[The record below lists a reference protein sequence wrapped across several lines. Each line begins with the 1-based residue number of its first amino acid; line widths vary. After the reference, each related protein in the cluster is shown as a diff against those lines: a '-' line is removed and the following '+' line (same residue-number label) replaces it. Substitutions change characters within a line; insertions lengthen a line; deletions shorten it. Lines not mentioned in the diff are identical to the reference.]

1 VGTVPGGFGSEY
13 YKPGIAQ
20 GATSSQPATSGYA
33 AINFETTGTNINV
46 DGNYVSAIN
55 TYVKDGGVWKEAK
68 TIWIKDG
75 GIWKP
80 VDGGVPPLF
89 SLIPD
94 TIGVNS
100 RPYS

>member
-1 VGTVPGGFGSEY
+1 VPGGVSSAY
-13 YKPGIAQ
+13 YKEGIGQ
-20 GATSSQPATSGYA
+20 GATSSQPSTGGYA
-33 AINFETTGTNINV
+33 AINFDTTGTNINV
-46 DGNYVSAIN
+46 NGDYVAAIN
-55 TYVKDGGVWKEAK
+55 TYVKDGGVWKETK
-68 TIWIKDG
+68 IIWINDS

-89 SLIPD
+89 SLIPS